1 MWNKIKNWFGWI
13 AGALIGFL
21 MLILKLKNNK
31 IEKQKDEISSLEK
44 ENTVKDVEM
53 KVIENAKKEEHKQ
66 AEEAIKIK
74 DEATQK
80 VKDVKAEKISYN
92 DIIKEWNNE
101 K

>member
-1 MWNKIKNWFGWI
+1 MWNKIKSWFGWI
-13 AGALIGFL
+13 AGALISFL

-31 IEKQKDEISSLEK
+31 IEKQKDEISTLEK
-44 ENTVKDVEM
+44 ESTVKDVEM
-53 KVIENAKKEEHKQ
+53 KVIESAKEEEHKQ
-66 AEEAIKIK
+66 SEEAIKIK

-80 VKDVKAEKISYN
+80 VEDVKAEKLFYN